1 MPVGEPCEVGPV
13 GGVRLLGARGAG
25 GLGIRGGIGDQARQR
40 RRDLR
45 EGGGKPLTFDNQML
59 AKVGAALSWPASAPD
74 FPRSTPLVTSVRA
87 RSSAR

>member
-45 EGGGKPLTFDNQML
+45 EGGGKPLTFDNRIL
-59 AKVGAALSWPASAPD
+59 AQVRPMCSGYGSSCAMNAHVALAD
-74 FPRSTPLVTSVRA
+74 A
-87 RSSAR
+87 R